1 MNLPAAGSYFWVVGA
16 EILAPDEETQDQLAR
31 DLLVRLDTE
40 LKGMPTL
47 RTTASSYKN
56 HLCELCV
63 SFFC

>member
-40 LKGMPTL
+40 LKGTPM
-47 RTTASSYKN
+47 
-56 HLCELCV
+56 
-63 SFFC
+63 